1 MLKEAINSVILPVMD
16 DLINAIYSMAK
27 ANAHIPML
35 SRTHGQPASPTTLG
49 KEMVIFAERLNR
61 ERRDIPQVE
70 ILGKFAGAVGNY
82 NAHVAAYPD
91 VNWPHVA
98 YQFVNSLGLS
108 FNPHVTQI
116 ECHDYMAKLF
126 HSFIRFNNILLDFDK
141 DICGITKAGEIGS
154 STMPHKVNPTDFEN
168 SEGNLG
174 IANAILDHLSMK
186 LPISRWQVV
195 EVVSRD
201 CIIVA
206 DDSLP
211 FGSPAAERRVNISSI
226 RCPKLGN
233 PRRDEK
239 PALYAREAR
248 GNSG

>member
-1 MLKEAINSVILPVMD
+1 MMKEAINSVILPVMD
-16 DLINAIYSMAK
+16 DLINAIYSTAK

-70 ILGKFAGAVGNY
+70 ILGKFVGAVGNY

-108 FNPHVTQI
+108 FNPHVTQV
-116 ECHDYMAKLF
+116 
-126 HSFIRFNNILLDFDK
+126 
-141 DICGITKAGEIGS
+141 TKAGEIGS

-186 LPISRWQVV
+186 LPISCWQVFAYV
-195 EVVSRD
+195 FS
-201 CIIVA
+201 
-206 DDSLP
+206 
-211 FGSPAAERRVNISSI
+211 F
-226 RCPKLGN
+226 
-233 PRRDEK
+233 
-239 PALYAREAR
+239 
-248 GNSG
+248 